1 MFIDV
6 YRLIIMLIIS
16 VLFSKNECYLLKYS
30 LFFRSIIIISKMRRR
45 NPSRKASK
53 RNAGDLVDHA
63 VNDGKFFCLLIISYM
78 LFSSG
83 KKSYAK

>member
-30 LFFRSIIIISKMRRR
+30 LFFRSIIIISKMRK
-45 NPSRKASK
+45 NPPRQASK
-53 RNAGDLVDHA
+53 RNAGELVDHA